1 VIQYSQ
7 LNENLDSVGVFKED
21 PLSFTRGQSKYFKIL
36 NLPSTITT
44 GKQMFLI
51 QGTEFLKTGV
61 EIKIELKDSDGNI
74 IYTEPIDA
82 SFSAD
87 EYKPI
92 SIVVYG
98 GEVAGTAT
106 ITILAELSTYE
117 NDKGLIVDIPTEW
130 RDIYN
135 VRWQDTILLDN
146 STIVNKQ
153 PIYFYEAPTLDI
165 EEVRSPYVTISGSI
179 SDNTYTYAS
188 GTLTLIGDAVTAN
201 SYEISTGVFEEAK
214 FSSSFIGGVL
224 TVDAHDITGS
234 YNGITSEFTSSITNI
249 ISETKL
255 KIDPPF
261 TQRAN
266 LPNYLAGQGDSVPDT
281 HNAGVRGYTIT
292 YVSASYQETQNNISF
307 AKLKLNNLKTYSG
320 DVHSIKTYMKASS
333 GVQELLIGDGVL
345 EEEKLF
351 IKEVTSDNVFFD
363 VSVGDF
369 INQAHIDENFTAS
382 LHTDSLNVYAG
393 SLVSTQPT
401 MSYVTT
407 PLMDGLKISGSLGGW
422 RDFYKIQYTSS
433 IDFNEAQVYKLR
445 MKLHGNKLSETRVNS
460 TGTEVE
466 VQRGKINIYMS
477 GSAFIDNDENT
488 KFEKADTDT
497 INTNIISDA
506 IMRGGN
512 YSGHRIYAT
521 KIDDVLTEEEIDVD
535 VDFIPDSSG
544 SGTVVFYVESG
555 EWTLKDLEINSS
567 KETGFNPEQYT
578 FYLPLDK
585 AITDDTLTFYI
596 EFFNINNEPALL
608 YGDTMRV
615 STTPINFTGSNQLIS
630 GDDNLLSGKMFV
642 GRNTGTGVEIAG
654 VSSAYIRSVGYDG
667 FLKASNKTSAPGWMM
682 WSGSVLS
689 DSGDNYSGVG
699 LELHAGGDSGSFKFR
714 TDTNELAIRTDT
726 FFVGKEDQQFIS
738 GADRNIEISS
748 SLFHLDPTNETL
760 VIGAGTTINANLSA
774 NEIYV
779 PAGTDAIDAV
789 AYISSSGFAM
799 FSSASIAG
807 WNVTSSKIEKN
818 NVALDSTLASMT
830 VTDINDNIMIKVGS
844 GSLSEVTG
852 SGTNLMT
859 NPTFDDTG
867 SGWYFTSASDGD
879 NAGTDQWPTSDFI
892 GTESCSMEVTSSN
905 SVDVTGQHIRIFIPA
920 EQTSGGA

>member
-1 VIQYSQ
+1 VIKYTQ

-21 PLSFTRGQSKYFKIL
+21 PLSFNRGQSKYFKIL
-36 NLPSTITT
+36 NFPQTITT

-61 EIKIELKDSDGNI
+61 ELKIELKDSEGNI

-82 SFSAD
+82 SFSRD

-98 GEVAGTAT
+98 DETPGTVT
-106 ITILAELSTYE
+106 MTILAELSTYE
-117 NDKGLIVDIPTEW
+117 NDRGVIVDVPNEW

-135 VRWQDTILLDN
+135 VRWQDTLLLDN

-153 PIYFYEAPTLDI
+153 PIYFYEAPTLEV

-179 SDNTYTYAS
+179 SDHTYTYDS
-188 GTLTLIGDAVTAN
+188 GTLTLIGDTITAN
-201 SYEISTGVFEEAK
+201 SYETTSGVFQAAK

-224 TVDAHDITGS
+224 TVDAHDKTGS
-234 YNGITSEFTSSITNI
+234 YNGILENFTSSITNI

-261 TQRAN
+261 EQTAS
-266 LPNYLAGQGDSVPDT
+266 LPNYLAGLAKSVPDT
-281 HNAGVRGYTIT
+281 HNAGVRGYKIT

-307 AKLKLNNLKTYSG
+307 AKLKLNKLKTYSG

-333 GVQELLIGDGVL
+333 GVQEIQVGDGIL

-369 INQAHIDENFTAS
+369 INQTHIDENFTAS
-382 LHTDSLNVYAG
+382 LHTDLLNVYAG
-393 SLVSTQPT
+393 SLISTVPT
-401 MSYVTT
+401 MSYTTT
-407 PLMDGLKISGSLGGW
+407 PLMNGLKISGSLGGW
-422 RDFYKIQYTSS
+422 RDFYKVQYTSS
-433 IDFNEAQVYKLR
+433 IDFNEKQAYKL
-445 MKLHGNKLSETRVNS
+445 KLQLHGKKLSETRTNS
-460 TGTEVE
+460 TGTSTE
-466 VQRGKINIYMS
+466 VQRAKINIYMS
-477 GSAFIDNDENT
+477 GSAFVDNDENS
-488 KFEKADTDT
+488 KFEEVDTDT

-521 KIDDVLTEEEIDVD
+521 KIEDALTEQEIDVD
-535 VDFIPDSSG
+535 VDFIPDSNG
-544 SGTVVFYVESG
+544 NGTIVFYIESG

-578 FYLPLDK
+578 FHLPLDK
-585 AITDDTLTFYI
+585 AIVDDTLTFYI
-596 EFFNINNEPALL
+596 EFYNVNNEPALL
-608 YGDTMRV
+608 YGDTLRV
-615 STTPINFTGSNQLIS
+615 STIPINFTGSNQLIS
-630 GDDNLLSGKMFV
+630 GDDNLLSGKMYV
-642 GRNTGTGVEIAG
+642 GQSAGTGVEIAG
-654 VSSAYIRSVGYDG
+654 VSSAYIRSVGYEG
-667 FLKASNKTSAPGWMM
+667 FKSASEGKASAGWLM
-682 WSGSVLS
+682 WSGSVLP
-689 DSGDNYSGVG
+689 DSQDNYSGVG

-714 TDTNELAIRTDT
+714 TDTNELDIRTDR
-726 FFVGKEDQQFIS
+726 FFVGKESEQFIS
-738 GADRNIEISS
+738 GAERNIEISS
-748 SLFHLDPTNETL
+748 SLFHLDPANNKL
-760 VIGAGTTINANLSA
+760 IIGAGTTINADLSA
-774 NEIYV
+774 NDIFV
-779 PAGTDAIDAV
+779 PAGTNAETAIS
-789 AYISSSGFAM
+789 YISSSGLAM

-807 WNVTSSKIEKN
+807 WNITSSKIEKN
-818 NVALDSTLASMT
+818 NVALDSTLSGLT
-830 VTDINDNIMIKVGS
+830 VKDVNDNLTIKVGS

-867 SGWYFTSASDGD
+867 SGWFFTSASDGD
-879 NAGTDQWPTSDFI
+879 NVGFEQWPTSNFV
-892 GTESCSMEVTSSN
+892 G
-905 SVDVTGQHIRIFIPA
+905 
-920 EQTSGGA
+920 